1 MKSRFSLLKAAALVV
16 LPVALF
22 AVSCTTDGTS
32 TNTNT
37 GNANSA
43 NSNKGTTTS
52 TGTPPDAT
60 PMGQAAPGYYQAG
73 PNGNVSLR
81 FTSPLDGA
89 TIESNSVAPTFNITG
104 YPIYKDTE
112 RNKGQHIHVI
122 LDNEPYEADY
132 DPAKPFSPE
141 SGKFNNLATGT
152 HTLRAFPS
160 REWHESIKQN
170 EGAFDMVVFN
180 VGKPTATNIDKKAP
194 LLTYSRPKGENRYK
208 DDPRGLMLDF
218 YVSNANVGI
227 NDYKVKY
234 TLNGKDSRV
243 LTSWQPVWWKWE
255 ELAPGDYTIVLELLG
270 KDNKPVA
277 FRVGNTDYNR
287 TERKFKILNEG
298 QQPSAPDHGH
308 SANSNAAGNRNG
320 ANSNANG
327 NANRR

>member
-1 MKSRFSLLKAAALVV
+1 MKSRFSLLKAAALFF

-22 AVSCTTDGTS
+22 AVSCTTDVPT
-32 TNTNT
+32 TNRNAGNT
-37 GNANSA
+37 NSA
-43 NSNKGTTTS
+43 NSNAGTTPS
-52 TGTPPDAT
+52 SGRPADAT
-60 PMGQAAPGYYQAG
+60 AMGQTAPGYFQAG
-73 PNGNVSLR
+73 PTGNVSMR
-81 FTSPLDGA
+81 FTAPADGA
-89 TIESNSVAPTFNITG
+89 TAAPNSVAPTFNITG
-104 YPIYKDTE
+104 YPIYKDAD

-132 DPAKPFSPE
+132 DPTKPFSPE
-141 SGKFNNLATGT
+141 NGKFNNLSPGT

-160 REWHESIKQN
+160 REWHESIKQA

-180 VGKPTATNIDKKAP
+180 VGKPTVTNVDKKAP
-194 LLTYSRPKGENRYK
+194 LLTYSRPKGENRFK

-218 YVSNANVGI
+218 YVSNANIGI

-234 TLNGKDSRV
+234 TLNGKDPRI

-255 ELAPGDYTIVLELLG
+255 ELAPGDYTILLELLD
-270 KDNKPVA
+270 KNNKPVP
-277 FRVGNTDYNR
+277 FKVGNTDYNR

-308 SANSNAAGNRNG
+308 AANSNAAGNRNG
-320 ANSNANG
+320 AAA